1 MQPSPLLL
9 LLPALA
15 LAGHNDMFACR
26 GRSCDVE
33 ELTEANWAAKLAEQP
48 YFIMFYAPWCGHCKQ
63 LAPKLKGAA
72 KKAKGL
78 GFGIGAVDVEPNP
91 SIQSMFPDI
100 KGFPSL
106 KYVNHP
112 KGKKSIDY
120 NGPREGDDVL
130 QWTKDTFVRT
140 GGALQAPIEH
150 KAWSELYTFFG
161 RAALDDLPVLFAV
174 GSDKEPPKWLASLH
188 GDLKEKPKT
197 TGENPEAETQ
207 RLLGEAKKA
216 TKLPEVREGI
226 VGVLETL
233 TAAEKARNNKR
244 KALYSTTYSSDPET
258 VTAFNASGAPK
269 NGAHVF
275 ALSVDRKNLANSL
288 VVAYGN
294 NPVEAD
300 RRGKLVDAASLLA
313 FARDAAA
320 NFPRDTAVALPDV
333 PKPKSVLAA
342 EERAAARKKRAT
354 AVHAIASKGDLDANC
369 YALPA
374 AKTCVVGV
382 GASESDLTEL
392 AAKYSKEGY
401 AFSTVASDAPVAD
414 ALRGDVAAPALV
426 VVKGGKR
433 PRAARAA
440 LSGGAALLDSIA
452 GGGASF
458 AKFSGGLPAW
468 PEEAEPEEPA
478 AEEGEGD
485 EYDL

>member
-1 MQPSPLLL
+1 
-9 LLPALA
+9 
-15 LAGHNDMFACR
+15 
-26 GRSCDVE
+26 
-33 ELTEANWAAKLAEQP
+33 
-48 YFIMFYAPWCGHCKQ
+48 MFYAPWCGHCKQ

-150 KAWSELYTFFG
+150 KA
-161 RAALDDLPVLFAV
+161 
-174 GSDKEPPKWLASLH
+174 
-188 GDLKEKPKT
+188 
-197 TGENPEAETQ
+197 ETQ

-275 ALSVDRKNLANSL
+275 ALQVDRKNLANSL

-300 RRGKLVDAASLLA
+300 RRGKLVDSSSLLS

-320 NFPRDTAVALPDV
+320 NFPRDVAVALPDV

-354 AVHAIASKGDLDANC
+354 AVHSIASKGDLDANC

-374 AKTCVVGV
+374 SKTCVVGV

-433 PRAARAA
+433 PRAARAE

-468 PEEAEPEEPA
+468 PEAEPSEEPA
-478 AEEGEGD
+478 AEEGD

>member
-1 MQPSPLLL
+1 
-9 LLPALA
+9 
-15 LAGHNDMFACR
+15 
-26 GRSCDVE
+26 
-33 ELTEANWAAKLAEQP
+33 
-48 YFIMFYAPWCGHCKQ
+48 MFYAPWCGHCKQ

-100 KGFPSL
+100 KGFLSL

-120 NGPREGDDVL
+120 NHPKEGDDVL

-140 GGALQAPIEH
+140 GGALQAPIES
-150 KAWSELYTFFG
+150 KQWSELYTFFG

-174 GSDKEPPKWLASLH
+174 GADKEPPKWLASLH
-188 GDLKEKPKT
+188 NDLK
-197 TGENPEAETQ
+197 ENPEAETQ

-244 KALYSTTYSSDPET
+244 KALYSTTYSSDPDT
-258 VTAFNASGAPK
+258 ITAFNASGAPK
-269 NGAHVF
+269 NGAYVF
-275 ALSVDRKNLANSL
+275 ALDVDRKNLANSL

-294 NPVEAD
+294 NPVEAY
-300 RRGKLVDAASLLA
+300 RRGKLVDSSALLA

-320 NFPRDTAVALPDV
+320 NFPRDSAVALPDV

-354 AVHAIASKGDLDANC
+354 AVHAISSKSDLDANC
-369 YALPA
+369 YALPS

-382 GASESDLTEL
+382 GASENDLTEL

-401 AFSTVASDAPVAD
+401 AFSTIASDAPVAD
-414 ALRGDVAAPALV
+414 ALRGDVTAPALV

-433 PRAARAA
+433 PRAARAE
-440 LSGGAALLDSIA
+440 LS
-452 GGGASF
+452 
-458 AKFSGGLPAW
+458 
-468 PEEAEPEEPA
+468 E
-478 AEEGEGD
+478 
-485 EYDL
+485 

>member
-1 MQPSPLLL
+1 
-9 LLPALA
+9 LA
-15 LAGHNDMFACR
+15 
-26 GRSCDVE
+26 
-33 ELTEANWAAKLAEQP
+33 
-48 YFIMFYAPWCGHCKQ
+48 
-63 LAPKLKGAA
+63 
-72 KKAKGL
+72 
-78 GFGIGAVDVEPNP
+78 
-91 SIQSMFPDI
+91 
-100 KGFPSL
+100 
-106 KYVNHP
+106 
-112 KGKKSIDY
+112 
-120 NGPREGDDVL
+120 
-130 QWTKDTFVRT
+130 
-140 GGALQAPIEH
+140 
-150 KAWSELYTFFG
+150 
-161 RAALDDLPVLFAV
+161 
-174 GSDKEPPKWLASLH
+174 
-188 GDLKEKPKT
+188 
-197 TGENPEAETQ
+197 
-207 RLLGEAKKA
+207 
-216 TKLPEVREGI
+216 
-226 VGVLETL
+226 
-233 TAAEKARNNKR
+233 
-244 KALYSTTYSSDPET
+244 
-258 VTAFNASGAPK
+258 
-269 NGAHVF
+269 
-275 ALSVDRKNLANSL
+275 VDRKNLANSL

-354 AVHAIASKGDLDANC
+354 AVHAIASKSDLDANC

-374 AKTCVVGV
+374 SKTCVVGV

>member
-1 MQPSPLLL
+1 
-9 LLPALA
+9 
-15 LAGHNDMFACR
+15 
-26 GRSCDVE
+26 
-33 ELTEANWAAKLAEQP
+33 
-48 YFIMFYAPWCGHCKQ
+48 MFYAPWCGHCKQ

-112 KGKKSIDY
+112 KGKKSVDY

-150 KAWSELYTFFG
+150 KAWTELYTFFG

-174 GSDKEPPKWLASLH
+174 GADKEPPKWLASLH

-233 TAAEKARNNKR
+233 AAAEKARNNKR

-258 VTAFNASGAPK
+258 VTAFNASGA
-269 NGAHVF
+269 
-275 ALSVDRKNLANSL
+275 
-288 VVAYGN
+288 
-294 NPVEAD
+294 
-300 RRGKLVDAASLLA
+300 
-313 FARDAAA
+313 
-320 NFPRDTAVALPDV
+320 
-333 PKPKSVLAA
+333 A

-354 AVHAIASKGDLDANC
+354 AVHSIASKGDLDANC
-369 YALPA
+369 YSLPA

-401 AFSTVASDAPVAD
+401 AFSTVAADAPVAD

-433 PRAARAA
+433 PRAARAE

-468 PEEAEPEEPA
+468 PEAEPSEEPA
-478 AEEGEGD
+478 AEED
-485 EYDL
+485 

>member
-1 MQPSPLLL
+1 
-9 LLPALA
+9 
-15 LAGHNDMFACR
+15 
-26 GRSCDVE
+26 
-33 ELTEANWAAKLAEQP
+33 
-48 YFIMFYAPWCGHCKQ
+48 MFYAPWCGHCKQ

-91 SIQSMFPDI
+91 SIQSTFPDI

-112 KGKKSIDY
+112 KGKKSVDY

-174 GSDKEPPKWLASLH
+174 GADKEPPKWLASLH

-244 KALYSTTYSSDPET
+244 KALYSTTYSSDPDT
-258 VTAFNASGAPK
+258 ITAFNASGAPK

-288 VVAYGN
+288 VVSFPG

-300 RRGKLVDAASLLA
+300 RRGKLVDSSALLA
-313 FARDAAA
+313 F
-320 NFPRDTAVALPDV
+320 PRDNGVALPDV

-354 AVHAIASKGDLDANC
+354 AVHAIAS
-369 YALPA
+369 
-374 AKTCVVGV
+374 
-382 GASESDLTEL
+382 ESDLTDL
-392 AAKYSKEGY
+392 ATKYSKEGY
-401 AFSTVASDAPVAD
+401 AFSTVAADAPVAE

-433 PRAARAA
+433 P
-440 LSGGAALLDSIA
+440 
-452 GGGASF
+452 
-458 AKFSGGLPAW
+458 
-468 PEEAEPEEPA
+468 
-478 AEEGEGD
+478 
-485 EYDL
+485 

>member
-1 MQPSPLLL
+1 
-9 LLPALA
+9 
-15 LAGHNDMFACR
+15 MFGCR
-26 GRSCDVE
+26 GRACDVL
-33 ELTEANWAAKLAEQP
+33 ELTEANWASKLAEQP
-48 YFIMFYAPWCGHCKQ
+48 YFIMFYAPWCGHCKT
-63 LAPKLKGAA
+63 LAPKLKNAA

-78 GFGIGAVDVEPNP
+78 GFGIAAVDVEPNQ
-91 SIQSMFPDI
+91 SIQQMFPDI

-120 NGPREGDDVL
+120 NGAREGDDVL

-140 GGALQAPIEH
+140 GGALQAPIEA
-150 KAWSELYTFFG
+150 KAFSELYTFFG

-188 GDLKEKPKT
+188 GDLKEKPKDAPK
-197 TGENPEAETQ
+197 ESPEAETK

-216 TKLPEVREGI
+216 TKLAEVREGI

-233 TAAEKARNNKR
+233 ASAEKAKAGKR
-244 KALYSTTYSSDPET
+244 KALYSTTYASDADT
-258 VTAFNASGAPK
+258 AAAFNASGAAK
-269 NGAHVF
+269 GGAYVF
-275 ALSVDRKNLANSL
+275 ALAVDRKNLGNSL
-288 VVAYGN
+288 VLPYSG

-300 RRGKLVDAASLLA
+300 RRGKLVDAEGVAA
-313 FARDAAA
+313 FARDASAKVA
-320 NFPRDTAVALPDV
+320 SFKSEFGDAAVALPDI
-333 PKPKSVLAA
+333 PKPRSVLAA

-354 AVHAIASKGDLDANC
+354 AVHAIASKSDLDANC

-374 AKTCVVGV
+374 AKTCVLGV
-382 GASESDLTEL
+382 GASEADLSEL

-401 AFSTVASDAPVAD
+401 SFATVAGDAPVAA
-414 ALRGDVAAPALV
+414 ALLGDVAAPALV

-433 PRAARAA
+433 PRAARSA
-440 LSGGAALLDSIA
+440 LSGGAGLLDSIA

-458 AKFSGGLPAW
+458 AKFSEGLPAW
-468 PEEAEPEEPA
+468 PAAAEPEAEEPA
-478 AEEGEGD
+478 EEEEGDGD

>member
-1 MQPSPLLL
+1 
-9 LLPALA
+9 
-15 LAGHNDMFACR
+15 
-26 GRSCDVE
+26 
-33 ELTEANWAAKLAEQP
+33 
-48 YFIMFYAPWCGHCKQ
+48 MFYAPWCGHCKQ

-91 SIQSMFPDI
+91 SIQSMFPDM

-174 GSDKEPPKWLASLH
+174 GADKEPPKWLASLH

-197 TGENPEAETQ
+197 TGENP
-207 RLLGEAKKA
+207 
-216 TKLPEVREGI
+216 
-226 VGVLETL
+226 
-233 TAAEKARNNKR
+233 AAEKARNNKR

-258 VTAFNASGAPK
+258 VAAFNASGAPK

-300 RRGKLVDAASLLA
+300 RRGKLVDAASLLS

-320 NFPRDTAVALPDV
+320 NFPRDGAVSLPEV

-342 EERAAARKKRAT
+342 EERAAARKKRRRRCTSSLPSLTWTRTAT
-354 AVHAIASKGDLDANC
+354 
-369 YALPA
+369 
-374 AKTCVVGV
+374 
-382 GASESDLTEL
+382 
-392 AAKYSKEGY
+392 
-401 AFSTVASDAPVAD
+401 
-414 ALRGDVAAPALV
+414 
-426 VVKGGKR
+426 
-433 PRAARAA
+433 
-440 LSGGAALLDSIA
+440 
-452 GGGASF
+452 
-458 AKFSGGLPAW
+458 
-468 PEEAEPEEPA
+468 
-478 AEEGEGD
+478 
-485 EYDL
+485 

>member
-1 MQPSPLLL
+1 
-9 LLPALA
+9 
-15 LAGHNDMFACR
+15 
-26 GRSCDVE
+26 
-33 ELTEANWAAKLAEQP
+33 
-48 YFIMFYAPWCGHCKQ
+48 MFYAPWCGHCKQ

-120 NGPREGDDVL
+120 NGPREGD
-130 QWTKDTFVRT
+130 
-140 GGALQAPIEH
+140 GALQAPIEH
-150 KAWSELYTFFG
+150 KAWTELYTFFG

-174 GSDKEPPKWLASLH
+174 GADKEPPKWLAALH

-258 VTAFNASGAPK
+258 ITAFNASGAPK

-275 ALSVDRKNLANSL
+275 ALDVDRKNLANSL
-288 VVAYGN
+288 VVAYGS

-300 RRGKLVDAASLLA
+300 RRGKLVDSSALLA

-354 AVHAIASKGDLDANC
+354 AVHVIASKGDLDANC

-374 AKTCVVGV
+374 SKTCVVGV
-382 GASESDLTEL
+382 GASESDLTDL

-401 AFSTVASDAPVAD
+401 AFSTVAADAPVAD

-452 GGGASF
+452 GGGI
-458 AKFSGGLPAW
+458 
-468 PEEAEPEEPA
+468 ER
-478 AEEGEGD
+478 
-485 EYDL
+485 